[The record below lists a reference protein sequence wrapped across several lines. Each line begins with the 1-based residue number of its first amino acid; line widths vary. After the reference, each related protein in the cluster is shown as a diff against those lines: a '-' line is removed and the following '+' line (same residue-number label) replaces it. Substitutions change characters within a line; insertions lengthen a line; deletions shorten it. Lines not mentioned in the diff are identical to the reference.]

1 VVATAAG
8 HWPRSLR
15 LAELSMEQRR
25 EILLMPVRSW
35 PSNREVPAPI
45 GEKRNP
51 FLTARAHVQEDLLGH
66 HVKV

>member
-1 VVATAAG
+1 
-8 HWPRSLR
+8 
-15 LAELSMEQRR
+15 MEQRH

-35 PSNREVPAPI
+35 PSNREAPAPI